1 MALQRGDRAT
11 ADRCY
16 PWYSGRT
23 SRTLITALGVA
34 YRDSGDTIT
43 ALRVFD
49 RAIAL
54 GDAYAMEYAGH
65 IHECNGNTD
74 TAARLREQAMH
85 SPRYGW
91 DSFAHRRSDR
101 HPGRR

>member
-1 MALQRGDRAT
+1 VLPVVLGQDQP
-11 ADRCY
+11 Y
-16 PWYSGRT
+16 P
-23 SRTLITALGVA
+23 ITALGVA
-34 YRDSGDTIT
+34 YRDSGDTTT

-54 GDAYAMEYAGH
+54 GDAYAMEYAAR
-65 IHECNGNTD
+65 IHEYNGNTD

-91 DSFAHRRSDR
+91 GLVQSPPQQSP
-101 HPGRR
+101 PG